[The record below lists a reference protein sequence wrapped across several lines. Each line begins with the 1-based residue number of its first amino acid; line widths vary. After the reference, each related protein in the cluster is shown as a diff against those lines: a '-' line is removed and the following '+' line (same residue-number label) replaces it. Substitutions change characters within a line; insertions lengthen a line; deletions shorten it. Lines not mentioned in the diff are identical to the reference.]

1 MHLGNLLTPML
12 KSISKGSGEAVFSL
26 SIFNVTI
33 WVQYLITSFIYL
45 LGMNYIDAAMRKQD
59 SNLGRFS
66 SGRVMLLLH
75 RSSVMFYTGS
85 QFLFASS
92 LRSVCCC
99 TSRFMGLRLGTC
111 ASIVRRRIHPLRG

>member
-66 SGRVMLLLH
+66 SGRVMLPSIKKQTK
-75 RSSVMFYTGS
+75 RSCVSEH
-85 QFLFASS
+85 QAQQL
-92 LRSVCCC
+92 
-99 TSRFMGLRLGTC
+99 
-111 ASIVRRRIHPLRG
+111 